1 MPAESGSTTAPRERF
16 RGAVGDPED
25 AVEDKAKKRILFVD
39 DEPPVLNLLQVLCR
53 QADPNWEPVFVAG
66 GSLAVRLLAEKPFD
80 AVVSDMRMPEMNGAE
95 LLEHVRDHYPRT
107 FRLVLSGHV
116 DQPLTIRSLGAAHQY
131 QAKPFKFPVLQALL
145 ARVFALD
152 RYVSDPTLQA
162 AIGRTYRL
170 PTPAAFQARFA
181 RELSSLGTAAEAI
194 GGLVAHDVALTAKL
208 LQLVNSAFFGAAR
221 TVLSV
226 NEAVQVLG
234 GAVLRA
240 LGSTKQAFWGQG
252 AEQLTDFPLESV
264 VKHSVATGLRA
275 SRIMSLERGQ
285 PDAVKI
291 AFTAGVL
298 HDIGKLVLAVAVPEL
313 YRQAV
318 LYGLSEGVSESRAER
333 SVIGA
338 THAQVGAYLLGL
350 WGVPESIVEVVGWHH
365 EPRER
370 IAAGF
375 GPLTAVHVANSV
387 ESSPSSSDPGAAAAG
402 LDREYLNALRADPQ
416 RLSTWLQAGMGE

>member
-1 MPAESGSTTAPRERF
+1 
-16 RGAVGDPED
+16 
-25 AVEDKAKKRILFVD
+25 LFVD

-66 GSLAVRLLAEKPFD
+66 GALAVRLLAEKPFD

-95 LLEHVRDHYPRT
+95 LLEHVRDHHPRT

-116 DQPLTIRSLGAAHQY
+116 DQPLTIRSLSAAHQY
-131 QAKPFKFPVLQALL
+131 QAKPFKFPILQSLL
-145 ARVFALD
+145 ARVFALE
-152 RYVSDPTLQA
+152 RFVPDPTLQA

-170 PTPAAFQARFA
+170 PTPAAFHARFG
-181 RELSSLGTAAEAI
+181 RELSSLGTMAEGL
-194 GGLVAHDVALTAKL
+194 GGLAAHDVALTAKL

-221 TVLSV
+221 TVLTA
-226 NEAVQVLG
+226 NEAAQVLG
-234 GAVLRA
+234 VGVLRT
-240 LGSTKQAFWGQG
+240 LGATKQAFWGQG
-252 AEQLTDFPLESV
+252 ADQLTDFPLENI

-285 PDAVKI
+285 ADAVKI
-291 AFTAGVL
+291 ALTAGVL
-298 HDIGKLVLAVAVPEL
+298 HDVGKLALVVAVPEL

-333 SVIGA
+333 AVIGA
-338 THAQVGAYLLGL
+338 THAQVGAYLHGLLGI
-350 WGVPESIVEVVGWHH
+350 PDPIVEVVAWHH

-387 ESSPSSSDPGAAAAG
+387 ESSPTSSDPTAAEAG
-402 LDREYLNALRADPQ
+402 LEREYLNALHADPQ